1 MIKRPTKSEIRNSLA
16 AQVNEYLNQGGQIK
30 QFDQGDSSLVDGKY
44 DRNQFVYGLPKQQ
57 RTPISE
63 TLNVIDN
70 RKKQRLTAPSTRPR
84 LRRVKKTIY
93 DDFGEPLREV
103 WVDN

>member
-1 MIKRPTKSEIRNSLA
+1 MIKRPTKTEIRNSLA

-30 QFDQGDSSLVDGKY
+30 QFEQGDSSLIDGKY

-57 RTPISE
+57 RTPISQ
-63 TLNVIDN
+63 TLNVIDG
-70 RKKQRLTAPSTRPR
+70 RKKQHIVALSKKPK

-93 DDFGEPLREV
+93 DDFGEALREV
-103 WVDN
+103 WVDA

>member
-1 MIKRPTKSEIRNSLA
+1 MIKRPSKSEIRNSLD

-30 QFDQGDSSLVDGKY
+30 QFEQGDSSLIDGKY

-63 TLNVIDN
+63 TLNVIDRR
-70 RKKQRLTAPSTRPR
+70 RKQHLPTLCTKPK

-103 WVDN
+103 WVDS